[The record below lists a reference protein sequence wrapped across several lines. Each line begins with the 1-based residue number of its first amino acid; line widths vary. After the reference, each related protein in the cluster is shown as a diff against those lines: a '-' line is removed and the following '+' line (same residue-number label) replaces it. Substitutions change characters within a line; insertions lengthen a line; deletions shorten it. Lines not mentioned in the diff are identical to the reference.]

1 MYLGSRPKRRRSSP
15 WRVLV
20 LLILIGVGI
29 YVLIQ
34 VRQEDV
40 ETPFVPT
47 PTPTRTAASY
57 LFEAEDLYWEGD
69 IKASIATYER
79 AIELQVE
86 SVEPTIS
93 LARLLA
99 LEGRTIEAVE
109 RAEQAVERMPDN
121 ARAWAVLG
129 MTYDWHGEIQEA
141 IEACQHA
148 IELAPD
154 YADAYAYLAEAYADN
169 GEWAK
174 ATEHAEKAV
183 ELDDQSV
190 DVHRNYGYV
199 MEVQGNYTWALE
211 AYQEALELH
220 PNLAYL
226 YIAMGKNQGALGQHD
241 DAIESFRKAAEVRPN
256 GAEAYYRLGRAY
268 YDRGEPATAQEYL
281 LTATE
286 VDPYFGPAFGYLAF
300 TYWSRRNYEDAI
312 PNLERAIMLESQA
325 GRRRARGFVVS
336 VEARQSVP
344 DNPSSGVVMRGDF
357 DPVSL
362 ENPDRLHASLS
373 PEDEEA
379 GWKGAQGS
387 VVFDT
392 RSGGYTVTLEAMP
405 ATRADRAYVG
415 WFDGVN
421 TLSGS
426 PLSTGLLTLDGGR
439 VDTKLEA
446 TRVEGP
452 RIDYFYTLG
461 LAHYF
466 LDECE
471 KAYPLFE
478 AALTIDPED
487 ANAQRGVQLC
497 NTVGTD

>member
-1 MYLGSRPKRRRSSP
+1 MYLGSRPRRRRSSP
-15 WRVLV
+15 WRVLI
-20 LLILIGVGI
+20 LLILIGVGV
-29 YVLIQ
+29 YVLMQ
-34 VRQEDV
+34 VRRD
-40 ETPFVPT
+40 
-47 PTPTRTAASY
+47 Y
-57 LFEAEDLYWEGD
+57 LFEADDLYWEGD
-69 IKASIATYER
+69 IQASIAMYER
-79 AIELQVE
+79 AIELHVE
-86 SVEPTIS
+86 SVEPYIS

-109 RAEQAVERMPDN
+109 RAEQAVERMPNN

-129 MTYDWHGEIQEA
+129 MTYDWHGEFQEA

-148 IELAPD
+148 IELAPE
-154 YADAYAYLAEAYADN
+154 YAEAYAYLAEAYADD
-169 GEWAK
+169 GDWAR
-174 ATEHAEKAV
+174 ATENAEKAL

-199 MEVQGNYTWALE
+199 MEVQGNYTRALE
-211 AYQEALELH
+211 AYAQALELH

-226 YIAMGKNQGALGQHD
+226 YIAIGKNQLALGQN
-241 DAIESFRKAAEVRPN
+241 DAALESFEKAAEVSPSS
-256 GAEAYYRLGRAY
+256 AQAYYRLGRAY

-286 VDPYFGPAFGYLAF
+286 ADPRFGAAFGYLAF

-312 PNLERAIMLESQA
+312 PNLERAIMLDSQA
-325 GRRRARGFVVS
+325 GRRRARGFLVS
-336 VEARQSVP
+336 VEARQGAL
-344 DNPSSGVVMRGDF
+344 DSSSTEVVMRGDF

-362 ENPDRLHASLS
+362 DDPDVLVASLV
-373 PEDEEA
+373 PETDEG
-379 GWKGAQGS
+379 GWKGAEGS
-387 VVFDT
+387 VVLDT
-392 RSGGYTVTLEAMP
+392 RTGAYTVTLEAMP
-405 ATRADRAYVG
+405 ETRADQAYVG

-421 TLSGS
+421 TLSGT
-426 PLSTGLLTLDGGR
+426 PLSTGPLTLDGGL
-439 VDTKLEA
+439 VEVELEA
-446 TRVEGP
+446 TPVEGP

-478 AALTIDPED
+478 AALKIDPED

-497 NTVGTD
+497 NTVGTN